1 MKIASQN
8 NEKKSI
14 EKSPIRI
21 GHSKSELQKIPP
33 SFAFNTKKKNFAKK
47 NISEYSSSSSEE

>member
-1 MKIASQN
+1 MASQN
-8 NEKKSI
+8 NEKKSK

-21 GHSKSELQKIPP
+21 AHSKSELQKIPP
-33 SFAFNTKKKNFAKK
+33 SFAFNSKKKNFAKN